1 MLERQSYYFSIT
13 LWHYVQ
19 SAHDSI
25 RDSTLILS
33 LKIAKGNFVGYH
45 AIITETTENMQ
56 TITKQDEVK
65 VNYLKKSFGSGL

>member
-13 LWHYVQ
+13 LWHYLQ

-25 RDSTLILS
+25 RDSTLTPS
-33 LKIAKGNFVGYH
+33 LKIGKGNFAGYY

-56 TITKQDEVK
+56 TITKQDKVE
-65 VNYLKKSFGSGL
+65 VNYLQKSFGSGF

>member
-1 MLERQSYYFSIT
+1 MTPSYVTLFKTIVCLMLERQSYYFSIT
-13 LWHYVQ
+13 LRHYVQ

-33 LKIAKGNFVGYH
+33 LKIAKGNFVGYY

-56 TITKQDEVK
+56 TITK
-65 VNYLKKSFGSGL
+65 

>member
-1 MLERQSYYFSIT
+1 MLESQSYYFSIT
-13 LWHYVQ
+13 LSHYVQ

-33 LKIAKGNFVGYH
+33 LKIAKGNFAGYY

-56 TITKQDEVK
+56 TITKQEEVK